1 MNGQDIQSGWHMN
14 PTQEFLRHASECE
27 KMAKSTRDADS
38 KATWS
43 RMAERWQQCAEKY
56 ENETA
61 AARAAVPTKRFRNFA
76 PGWAREH

>member
-1 MNGQDIQSGWHMN
+1 
-14 PTQEFLRHASECE
+14 
-27 KMAKSTRDADS
+27 MAKSTRDADS

-76 PGWAREH
+76 PGWAREHWL

>member
-1 MNGQDIQSGWHMN
+1 MQ
-14 PTQEFLRHASECE
+14 LRVSEHRRPV
-27 KMAKSTRDADS
+27 AKSTRDADS